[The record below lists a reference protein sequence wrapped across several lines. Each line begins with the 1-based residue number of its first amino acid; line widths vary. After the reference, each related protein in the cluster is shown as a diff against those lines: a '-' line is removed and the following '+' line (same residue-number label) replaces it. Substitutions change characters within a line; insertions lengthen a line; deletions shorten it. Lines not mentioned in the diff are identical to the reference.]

1 MNQISDHLKTKK
13 ILLVDDEPQL
23 LKMTEGILHEAG
35 FYNIITADCV
45 KRALAI
51 CGKEQ
56 PDLAILDVMLPDGNG
71 YNILHEIRQN
81 SDIPVLFLT
90 ACDQPEDIYAGLDAG
105 GDDYMVKPFLPKEL
119 ILRITA
125 ILRRCYKNDKSQL
138 QLAHA
143 VIDFEKAEVIRQG
156 EIFPLTAK
164 EHAILTT
171 LSKAANRI
179 VTIDALCNAAW
190 GDNLYGYENSLMAHI
205 RRIREKIEFTPSAP
219 DSLITVR
226 GLGYKLMV

>member
-1 MNQISDHLKTKK
+1 MNQISDHLKAKK

-45 KRALAI
+45 KRALEI

-105 GDDYMVKPFLPKEL
+105 GDDYM
-119 ILRITA
+119 
-125 ILRRCYKNDKSQL
+125 
-138 QLAHA
+138 
-143 VIDFEKAEVIRQG
+143 
-156 EIFPLTAK
+156 
-164 EHAILTT
+164 
-171 LSKAANRI
+171 
-179 VTIDALCNAAW
+179 
-190 GDNLYGYENSLMAHI
+190 
-205 RRIREKIEFTPSAP
+205 
-219 DSLITVR
+219 
-226 GLGYKLMV
+226 

>member
-81 SDIPVLFLT
+81 SDIPVLFL
-90 ACDQPEDIYAGLDAG
+90 DGL
-105 GDDYMVKPFLPKEL
+105 
-119 ILRITA
+119 
-125 ILRRCYKNDKSQL
+125 
-138 QLAHA
+138 
-143 VIDFEKAEVIRQG
+143 
-156 EIFPLTAK
+156 
-164 EHAILTT
+164 
-171 LSKAANRI
+171 
-179 VTIDALCNAAW
+179 
-190 GDNLYGYENSLMAHI
+190 
-205 RRIREKIEFTPSAP
+205 
-219 DSLITVR
+219 
-226 GLGYKLMV
+226 